1 MAETDI
7 KQFVERGLAVAEKLL
22 SEGNAA
28 DAARA
33 CHELLQVHPA
43 NRQAARILSKVC

>member
-33 CHELLQVHPA
+33 CQEIMQVSPR
-43 NRQAARILSKVC
+43 NRRRQKS